1 MTDQPRER
9 WRFTKEISIVTVI
22 ALVSAFA
29 HGIWR
34 IAALENEIALL
45 KDRDSQ
51 ILRQMDAQ
59 QKMLQDSVQELKT
72 LLIRLDDKVERRTF
86 RSQ

>member
-1 MTDQPRER
+1 MTEPPKER
-9 WRFTKEISIVTVI
+9 WRFTKEISIATLL
-22 ALVSAFA
+22 ALIGAFS

-34 IAALENEIALL
+34 IAALEAEVARL

-51 ILRQMDAQ
+51 IIQ
-59 QKMLQDSVQELKT
+59 QVDNQQRILENSIQELKS

-86 RSQ
+86 RGQ